1 MNKMN
6 KQTASIHFPFQ
17 QKDAYG
23 ALSMPVYHSVA
34 YEFDN
39 ADIMAKAFCGQV
51 DMPDYS
57 RITNP
62 TVIYFERKVKS
73 LTDAE
78 DVVAVTSGMAAISNT
93 LLTLASAG
101 KNIVTSRH
109 LFGNSFLLLSS
120 SLKRFGVEA
129 RFVDMT
135 NLQEVEQN
143 IDDNTCC
150 IFFETITNPQME
162 VADIKE
168 LAAVA
173 HRKGTVVVAD
183 TTMIPFTVFNA
194 KAAGVDIEVLSS
206 TKYIS
211 GGATSCGG
219 LIINYGVE
227 GFSNGLRK
235 DVLMNFGAYMTPHV
249 AYMMNLGMETLAVRY
264 KAQSEA
270 ALELARRLEQHPAV
284 AKVTYPGL
292 ESHPYHEVATRQFGT
307 APGAMLTI
315 DLHNEQECFTFIN
328 SLKLV
333 KRATNLFDNRTL
345 AIHPYSTIFG
355 PLSVEARKEMDVLP
369 TTIRLSVGLEDV
381 NDVHADLSQALDAVL
396 NSNK

>member
-1 MNKMN
+1 MN

-17 QKDAYG
+17 QKDAYN

-39 ADIMAKAFCGQV
+39 AHDMAEAFCGRV

-62 TVIYFERKVKS
+62 TVIYLERKIKN
-73 LTDAE
+73 LTGAN
-78 DVVAVTSGMAAISNT
+78 DVIAVTSGMAAISNA
-93 LLTLASAG
+93 LLVLASAG

-135 NLQEVEQN
+135 D
-143 IDDNTCC
+143 IDDVERHIDENTCC

-162 VADIKE
+162 VTDIKKLTE
-168 LAAVA
+168 MA
-173 HRKGTVVVAD
+173 HRKGTLVVAD

-194 KAAGVDIEVLSS
+194 KEAGVDVEVLSS

-211 GGATSCGG
+211 GGATSIGG
-219 LIINYGVE
+219 LVIDYGVK
-227 GFSNGLRK
+227 GFAEGLRK

-249 AYMMNLGMETLAVRY
+249 AYMMNTGLETLAVRY
-264 KAQSEA
+264 KAQSES
-270 ALELARRLEQHPAV
+270 ALELAKRLTSHPAV

-292 ESHPYHEVATRQFGT
+292 ETNPYYEVATRQFGK
-307 APGAMLTI
+307 APSAMLTI
-315 DLHNEQECFTFIN
+315 DLRSEEECFTFIN

-355 PLSVEARKEMDVLP
+355 PLSVEARAAMDVLP
-369 TTIRLSVGLEDV
+369 TTIRLSVGLEDI
-381 NDVHADLSQALDAVL
+381 NDVHDDLVQALDSVA
-396 NSNK
+396 KIHH

>member
-1 MNKMN
+1 
-6 KQTASIHFPFQ
+6 
-17 QKDAYG
+17 
-23 ALSMPVYHSVA
+23 
-34 YEFDN
+34 
-39 ADIMAKAFCGQV
+39 
-51 DMPDYS
+51 
-57 RITNP
+57 
-62 TVIYFERKVKS
+62 
-73 LTDAE
+73 
-78 DVVAVTSGMAAISNT
+78 
-93 LLTLASAG
+93 
-101 KNIVTSRH
+101 
-109 LFGNSFLLLSS
+109 
-120 SLKRFGVEA
+120 
-129 RFVDMT
+129 
-135 NLQEVEQN
+135 
-143 IDDNTCC
+143 
-150 IFFETITNPQME
+150 
-162 VADIKE
+162 
-168 LAAVA
+168 
-173 HRKGTVVVAD
+173 
-183 TTMIPFTVFNA
+183 
-194 KAAGVDIEVLSS
+194 
-206 TKYIS
+206 
-211 GGATSCGG
+211 
-219 LIINYGVE
+219 
-227 GFSNGLRK
+227 
-235 DVLMNFGAYMTPHV
+235 
-249 AYMMNLGMETLAVRY
+249 MMNLGMETLAVRY

>member
-1 MNKMN
+1 MTK
-6 KQTASIHFPFQ
+6 KTASIHFPFQ

-39 ADIMAKAFCGQV
+39 ADIMAKAFCGEI

-62 TVIYFERKVKS
+62 TVIYLERKIKS
-73 LTDAE
+73 LTNAE
-78 DVVAVTSGMAAISNT
+78 DVVAVTSGMAAISNA
-93 LLTLASAG
+93 LLTLCSAG

-109 LFGNSFLLLSS
+109 LFGNSYLLLSS

-135 NLQEVEQN
+135 NMSEVEQS
-143 IDDNTCC
+143 IDHNTCC
-150 IFFETITNPQME
+150 VFFETITNPQME
-162 VADIKE
+162 VVDIKE
-168 LAAVA
+168 LSTVA
-173 HRKGTVVVAD
+173 HKKGTIVVAD
-183 TTMIPFTVFNA
+183 TTMIPFTEFNA
-194 KAAGVDIEVLSS
+194 KEAGVDIEVLSS

-219 LIINYGVE
+219 LIINYGVA

-264 KAQSEA
+264 KAQSES
-270 ALELARRLEQHPAV
+270 ALELARRLASHPAV
-284 AKVTYPGL
+284 AKATHPGL
-292 ESHPYHEVATRQFGT
+292 TSHPHHKIAARQFGS

-328 SLKLV
+328 TLHLV

-381 NDVHADLSQALDAVL
+381 DDLYTDLAQALNAVL
-396 NSNK
+396 TNHN